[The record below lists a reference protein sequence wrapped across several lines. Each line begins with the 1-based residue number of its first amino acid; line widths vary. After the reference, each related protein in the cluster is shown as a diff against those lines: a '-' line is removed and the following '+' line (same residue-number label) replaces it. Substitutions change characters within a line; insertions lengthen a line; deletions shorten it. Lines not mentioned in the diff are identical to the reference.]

1 MARVRKAQ
9 FSGMFYPGSTLKL
22 EAFFKETLQGLEGLG
37 SVPAKGAIVP
47 HAGYAYSGRV
57 ALQTL
62 GACRIP
68 KHVVLIGPNHT
79 GLGKNIALS
88 SVDAWET
95 PFGDVLCSEPL
106 RRLLLEACPLIEL
119 DDTAHLNEHSLEVE
133 LPMLAYFHPK
143 IEIAALCL
151 SILSKPHLKM
161 LGGALAKALKEA
173 EGGAMIVV
181 SSDMSHY
188 VSEAEAKRLDSIA
201 LEPILRLDAEGLYDA
216 VLANGLTMC
225 GFIPATALLFA
236 LEAFRPVKAK
246 LTAYA
251 TSAEATKNTEEVVAY
266 AGVVF
271 V

>member
-9 FSGMFYPGSTLKL
+9 FSGLFYPGSIPKL
-22 EAFFKETLQGLEGLG
+22 EAFFKEALQDLEGLG

-47 HAGYAYSGRV
+47 HAGYTYSGQV

-62 GACRIP
+62 GACQIP
-68 KHVVLIGPNHT
+68 KHVVLLGPNHT
-79 GLGKNIALS
+79 GRGKNIALS

-95 PFGDVLCSEPL
+95 PFGDVLCSDPL

-119 DDTAHLNEHSLEVE
+119 DDTAHLKEHSLEVE

-161 LGGALAKALKEA
+161 LGEALAKAFKEA

-201 LEPILRLDAEGLYDA
+201 LEPILKLDAEGLYDT
-216 VLANGLTMC
+216 VLTNGLTMC
-225 GFIPATALLFA
+225 GFIPATALLYA
-236 LEAFRPVKAK
+236 LEAFRPVEAK
-246 LTAYA
+246 LVAYT

-271 V
+271 A

>member
-1 MARVRKAQ
+1 MARVRKAR
-9 FSGMFYPGSTLKL
+9 FSGMFYPGSVPKL

-37 SVPAKGAIVP
+37 SVQAKGAIVP
-47 HAGYAYSGRV
+47 HAGYTYSGRV

-68 KHVVLIGPNHT
+68 KHVVLLGPNHT
-79 GLGKNIALS
+79 GVGKNIALS

-119 DDTAHLNEHSLEVE
+119 DDTAHLKEHSLEVE
-133 LPMLAYFHPK
+133 LPILAYFHPK
-143 IEIAALCL
+143 IEIVALCL
-151 SILSKPHLKM
+151 SILSKPELRM
-161 LGGALAKALKEA
+161 LGKALAKTLKEA

-188 VSEAEAKRLDSIA
+188 VSEEEAKRLDSLS
-201 LEPILRLDAEGLYDA
+201 LEPILRLDAEGLYDT
-216 VLANGLTMC
+216 VLANDLTMC
-225 GFIPATALLFA
+225 GFIPTTALLFA
-236 LEAFRPVKAK
+236 LEAFWPVKAT
-246 LTAYA
+246 LMAYA
-251 TSAEATKNTEEVVAY
+251 TSADATKNTEEVVAY

-271 V
+271 T

>member
-1 MARVRKAQ
+1 
-9 FSGMFYPGSTLKL
+9 
-22 EAFFKETLQGLEGLG
+22 
-37 SVPAKGAIVP
+37 
-47 HAGYAYSGRV
+47 
-57 ALQTL
+57 
-62 GACRIP
+62 
-68 KHVVLIGPNHT
+68 
-79 GLGKNIALS
+79 
-88 SVDAWET
+88 
-95 PFGDVLCSEPL
+95 
-106 RRLLLEACPLIEL
+106 
-119 DDTAHLNEHSLEVE
+119 
-133 LPMLAYFHPK
+133 MLAYLHPK

-151 SILSKPHLKM
+151 SILSKPKLNI

-201 LEPILRLDAEGLYDA
+201 LNPILKLDAEGLYDT

-236 LEAFRPVKAK
+236 LEKLRSVKAK
-246 LTAYA
+246 LMAYT
-251 TSAEATKNTEEVVAY
+251 TSAEATKSTEEVVSY